1 MNPSNH
7 IKTYN
12 NLTKENEDL
21 EKAIRKNENVFY
33 EKMKTIQKTKWSFI
47 KIMPL
52 ILFMYLYATELGDIG
67 IFNRTLFKA
76 VPDLDA
82 IDHFPAFILGAF
94 FVCWFIYVAVT
105 DSLIDSIRSKY
116 KVKTKDALDMDDR
129 FSIGFF
135 CALITFIVYILI
147 SVLLKFNEL
156 SVFFFFNVMYIFTLI
171 SASYSYIHYLFVFK
185 GFKSKKQQAEMD
197 AAISNTLE
205 LQKKKEINEEKQL
218 ELRRKA
224 VDSPELMQYV
234 LDQYSKIDMPK
245 FEKETLLVFI
255 NALKAENKKKLEKLK
270 EIDELK
276 SVYKAVYNQEPNM
289 KNKIE
294 INNI

>member
-12 NLTKENEDL
+12 NLTKDNENLEKEIRENES
-21 EKAIRKNENVFY
+21 VFY

-47 KIMPL
+47 KIIPL
-52 ILFMYLYATELGDIG
+52 ILFMYLYSTELGDIG
-67 IFNRTLFKA
+67 IFNRTLFKT

-94 FVCWFIYVAVT
+94 FVCWFIYTAVT
-105 DSLIDSIRSKY
+105 DSSIESIRSKY
-116 KVKTKDALDMDDR
+116 KVKTKDAFDMDDR
-129 FSIGFF
+129 FCIGFL
-135 CALITFIVYILI
+135 CALIIFVVYILI

-156 SVFFFFNVMYIFTLI
+156 SVFFFFNVMYVLTAI
-171 SASYSYIHYLFVFK
+171 SASYSYINYLFVFK
-185 GFKSKKQQAEMD
+185 GFKSKEQQAEMD

-205 LQKKKEINEEKQL
+205 LQKKKHINEEKQL

-234 LDQYSKIDMPK
+234 LDEYSKIDLPK

-255 NALKAENKKKLEKLK
+255 NALKAENKKKLDKSK

-276 SVYKAVYNQEPNM
+276 SVYKAVYNQEPTI